1 MRIIN
6 GKIVS
11 TTLAALKLCPL
22 PTQTENNWASYN
34 DLGME
39 SSLISMRHCRLLAF
53 YLLTFVILFRF
64 FSCELILPST
74 AKKRTKLIPKLNQ
87 KQKETDRPL
96 MSSDLQL

>member
-74 AKKRTKLIPKLNQ
+74 AKKKNKTHTKTKSKTKRN
-87 KQKETDRPL
+87 R
-96 MSSDLQL
+96 SSFDVF